1 MNADEKHRV
10 AVHESGHAVVALAV
24 PTGEPLHKVSI
35 IPHGVAALGYTLQ
48 LPVEEKFLSTE
59 QQFKDQL
66 AILLGGR
73 TAEELLL
80 GESSS
85 GAQNDLERAT
95 EIARAMVMRLGMS
108 RKLGPLT
115 YGRRQQLAFLGV
127 TGTEERD
134 FSEETARVIDAEV
147 RALVEEGE
155 GRAREILAARRVKLD
170 ALVAAL
176 QQREVLSRQEVE
188 ELLQVQP
195 AAPSSV
201 PAAADAPV
209 ERSPA
214 T

>member
-1 MNADEKHRV
+1 
-10 AVHESGHAVVALAV
+10 VALTV
-24 PTGEPLHKVSI
+24 PTGEPLHKVSV

-127 TGTEERD
+127 SGTEERD

-147 RALVEEGE
+147 RALVEEAE
-155 GRAREILAARRVKLD
+155 GRAREILAARRAKLEV
-170 ALVAAL
+170 LVATL

-188 ELLQVQP
+188 ELLQAQP
-195 AAPSSV
+195 QAPSGV
-201 PAAADAPV
+201 PAGSDTSKKS
-209 ERSPA
+209 SPA
-214 T
+214 P